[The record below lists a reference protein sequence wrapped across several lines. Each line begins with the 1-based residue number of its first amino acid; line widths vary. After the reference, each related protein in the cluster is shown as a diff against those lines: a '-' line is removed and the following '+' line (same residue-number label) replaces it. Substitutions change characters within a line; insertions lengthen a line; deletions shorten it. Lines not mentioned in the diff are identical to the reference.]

1 MEKYEH
7 KNIEEKWQKKW
18 SEDELY
24 KVSEDASK
32 PKQYILDFFP
42 YPSGSA
48 LHVGHPKGY
57 VATDIYSRYLRMKGY
72 NVLHPFGWDAFG
84 LPAENF
90 AIKNKVHPEVATA
103 ENVESFKNQ
112 IERLGLNYDWS
123 REINTTDPSYYKW
136 TQWIFLQMFK
146 KGLAYESNEPI
157 NWCPSCQTGLAN
169 EDLEDG
175 KCERCG
181 TLVEKK
187 KIRQWVLKITK
198 YADRL
203 LKDLEELEWPANI
216 KEMQRAWIGK
226 SEGLIFRSPVR
237 GMKLEL
243 ETFSAHF
250 EACYADTF
258 VTIAPDHPI
267 LGKLIAGVENEDDIR
282 NKIEDINLK
291 RLSNKYGEGEV
302 EGVFTGR
309 YMQDRV
315 TGKDLPI
322 WVASFVISDY
332 GTGVVRSS
340 AYDSRDLAFAQKYK
354 IPLVEINPEVD
365 REKFEKVLIDAG
377 HAKKATMYRLRD
389 WVFSRQRYWGEP
401 IPLIHCQG
409 GPARPNGRSVGCG
422 VVPVPEEDLPVKL
435 PKVEHYEPTGTGE
448 SPLASI
454 DSWVNVPC
462 PNCGGKGM
470 RETNTM
476 PQWAGSCWYYL
487 RFMDAKNETGLVSKE
502 NEKYWAPVDL
512 YVGGAEHATRHL
524 IYARFWHKFLY
535 DIDVVSTKEPFAK
548 LETVGLIWGADGRKM
563 GKRYGNVV
571 DPNTVVDR
579 FGADSFRL
587 YEMFLGPFGDTVLWN
602 DSGIV
607 GPRRFL
613 ERVWALKSKVAKDA
627 PDALS
632 YEMSETVKKVSADI
646 GRFRFN
652 TAISSLMVFVRAMGE
667 LDKLPITLYKN
678 LIKLLAPFA
687 PHITEEIWSLL
698 GYQGSIHTSTWPVAD
713 ESAQIVL
720 SDLITLPVQIDGKI
734 RGKIVV
740 SRGAGEEE
748 IREAIEA
755 NKSLARWCGADGVK
769 KLYYKEGKIV
779 SLDTKGRPQTSP

>member
-1 MEKYEH
+1 MENYDH
-7 KNIEEKWQKKW
+7 KNIEAKWQKKW
-18 SEDELY
+18 EETGLY
-24 KVSEDASK
+24 KVVEDVAK
-32 PKQYILDFFP
+32 PKHYVLDFFP

-57 VATDIYSRYLRMKGY
+57 VATDIYSRYMRMKGF

-103 ENVESFKNQ
+103 ENVKAFKNQ
-112 IERLGLNYDWS
+112 IERLGLNYDWT
-123 REINTTDPSYYKW
+123 REVNTTDPAYYKW
-136 TQWIFLQMFK
+136 TQWIFIQMFN

-169 EDLEDG
+169 EDLDDG

-181 TLVEKK
+181 TVVEKK

-203 LKDLEELEWPANI
+203 LKDLEDLNWPANI
-216 KEMQRAWIGK
+216 KEMQKAWIGK
-226 SEGLIFRSPVR
+226 SEGLIFRSPVK

-258 VTIAPDHPI
+258 VTIAPDHPA
-267 LGKLIAGVENEDDIR
+267 LAKLIEGVSNEEEIR
-282 NKIEDINLK
+282 SKIEDINLK
-291 RLSNKYGEGEV
+291 RLSAKYGEGEV

-309 YMQDRV
+309 YLEDRV

-340 AYDSRDLAFAQKYK
+340 AYDARDLAFATKYE
-354 IPLVEINPEVD
+354 ISLVEITPEVD
-365 REKFEKVLIDAG
+365 REKFEKVLISAG
-377 HAKKATMYRLRD
+377 HAKKSTMYRLRD

-401 IPLIHCQG
+401 IPLIHCQ
-409 GPARPNGRSVGCG
+409 SECG
-422 VVPVPEEDLPVKL
+422 VQPVPEAELPVEL

-448 SPLASI
+448 SPLAAI
-454 DSWVNVPC
+454 DSWVNVKC
-462 PNCGGKGM
+462 PKCGGKGM

-487 RFMDAKNETGLVSKE
+487 RFMDAHNDKALVSRGA
-502 NEKYWAPVDL
+502 EKYWAPVDL

-524 IYARFWHKFLY
+524 IYSRFWHKFLY

-548 LETVGLIWGADGRKM
+548 LETVGLIWGGDGRKM

-579 FGADSFRL
+579 FGADSFRI

-602 DSGIV
+602 DAGIV

-613 ERVWALKSKVAKDA
+613 ERVWAMRSKVDGSSEA
-627 PDALS
+627 ALG
-632 YEMSETVKKVSADI
+632 YEMAEAIKKIGQDI
-646 GRFRFN
+646 EKFRFN
-652 TAISSLMVFVRAMGE
+652 TAVSSLMVLSREMGE
-667 LDKLPITLYKN
+667 LEVIPAGLYED
-678 LIKLLAPFA
+678 LLKLLAPFA
-687 PHITEEIWSLL
+687 PHITEELWADL
-698 GYQGSIHTSTWPVAD
+698 GHDESIHKALWPTIQEGSTK
-713 ESAQIVL
+713 SL
-720 SDLITLPVQIDGKI
+720 SDIVTVPVQINGKI
-734 RGKIVV
+734 RGKIIV
-740 SRGAGEEE
+740 SRGASEAEV
-748 IREAIEA
+748 REAILA
-755 NKSLARWCGADGVK
+755 NKVLLPWLPKNGID
-769 KLYYKEGKIV
+769 KLYYKVDKIV
-779 SLDTKGRPQTSP
+779 SLAAGG